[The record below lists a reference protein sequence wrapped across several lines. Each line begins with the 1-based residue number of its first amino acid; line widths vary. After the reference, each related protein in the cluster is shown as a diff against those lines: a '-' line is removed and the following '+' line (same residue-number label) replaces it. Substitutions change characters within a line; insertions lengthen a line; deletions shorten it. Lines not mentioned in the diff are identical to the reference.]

1 MSEFTGFQKRAIE
14 QFREQG
20 LQTLD
25 EAHVLELLLFFTD
38 QPKTTYQLSH
48 ALLGR
53 FGRLEKVMNAPM
65 EMLETVP
72 GVDVRTATLI
82 SLTGQIARYCQTQ
95 HGMDAPEHLKTS
107 RACSEYLKPY
117 FTGQRNEKV
126 YLLCLD
132 SKACVI
138 CCREIEEGT
147 VCSANVPIRKI
158 MEIVLSLNAVS
169 VILAH
174 NHPGG
179 LPYPSAED
187 IVTTRRLAVALDG
200 IDVLLADH
208 IIFADGDYVSLAQ
221 AGYYRPDECKML
233 V

>member
-1 MSEFTGFQKRAIE
+1 MSEFTGYQKRTIGHF
-14 QFREQG
+14 QEQG

-38 QPKTTYQLSH
+38 QSQNAYQLSH

-53 FGRLEKVMNAPM
+53 FGSLENVVNVPI

-72 GVDVRTATLI
+72 GVDKRTAVLI
-82 SLTGQIARYCQTQ
+82 CLTGQIGRYCQTQ

-107 RACSEYLKPY
+107 RECAEYLKP
-117 FTGQRNEKV
+117 FFSGQRNEKV

-132 SKACVI
+132 SKASVI
-138 CCREIEEGT
+138 CCREIGEGN
-147 VCSANVPIRKI
+147 VCSANIPIRKI
-158 MEIVLSLNAVS
+158 METVLSLNAVS

-179 LPYPSAED
+179 LPYPSTDD
-187 IVTTRRLAVALDG
+187 IITTRRLAVALDG
-200 IDVLLADH
+200 VDVVLADH

>member
-1 MSEFTGFQKRAIE
+1 MSEFTGYQKRAVE
-14 QFREQG
+14 YFREQS
-20 LQTLD
+20 LHALD
-25 EAHVLELLLFFTD
+25 EPHVLELLLFFAD

-48 ALLGR
+48 ALLGH
-53 FGRLEKVMNAPM
+53 FGSLEKVLNAPM
-65 EMLETVP
+65 EMLEAVP
-72 GVDVRTATLI
+72 GIDQRTAVLI

-95 HGMDAPEHLKTS
+95 HGGDASRQLRTS
-107 RACSEYLKPY
+107 KACAEYLKPY
-117 FTGQRNEKV
+117 FSGQRNEKV
-126 YLLCLD
+126 FLLCLD
-132 SKACVI
+132 SKASVI
-138 CCREIEEGT
+138 CCREIEEGS

-158 MEIVLSLNAVS
+158 MEIVLALNAVS

-174 NHPGG
+174 HHPGG

-208 IIFADGDYVSLAQ
+208 IIFADDDYVSLAQ
-221 AGYYRPDECKML
+221 AGYYRPDECRML

>member
-1 MSEFTGFQKRAIE
+1 MSEFTGYQKRVVGH
-14 QFREQG
+14 FREQG

-25 EAHVLELLLFFTD
+25 EAHVLELLLFFAD
-38 QPKTTYQLSH
+38 QPETTYQLSH

-53 FGRLEKVMNAPM
+53 FGSLEKVLNAPM
-65 EMLETVP
+65 EMLEMVP
-72 GVDVRTATLI
+72 GVDQRISVLI
-82 SLTGQIARYCQTQ
+82 SLTGQIGRYCQTQ
-95 HGMDAPEHLKTS
+95 HGTGASRQLGTS
-107 RACSEYLKPY
+107 KACAEYLRP
-117 FTGQRNEKV
+117 FFSDQRNEKV

-132 SKACVI
+132 SKASVI
-138 CCREIEEGT
+138 CCREIEEDS

-158 MEIVLSLNAVS
+158 MEIVLALNAVS
-169 VILAH
+169 VVLAH

-200 IDVLLADH
+200 IDVVLADH
-208 IIFADGDYVSLAQ
+208 IIFADGDYVSMAQ
-221 AGYYRPDECKML
+221 AGYYRPDECRML

>member
-1 MSEFTGFQKRAIE
+1 MSEFIGYQRRAVDR
-14 QFREQG
+14 FREQG

-25 EAHVLELLLFFTD
+25 EAHVLELLLFFAD
-38 QPKTTYQLSH
+38 QPTNAYHLSH

-53 FGRLEKVMNAPM
+53 FGSLENVMSAPI
-65 EMLETVP
+65 EMLEMVP
-72 GVDVRTATLI
+72 GMETRTATLI
-82 SLTGQIARYCQTQ
+82 SLTGQIGRYYQTQ
-95 HGMDAPEHLKTS
+95 HGMDAPEHLKTC
-107 RACSEYLKPY
+107 RACAEYLRP
-117 FTGQRNEKV
+117 FFSGQRNEKV

-132 SKACVI
+132 SKASVI
-138 CCREIEEGT
+138 CCREIEEGI

-158 MEIVLSLNAVS
+158 MENVLSLNAVS
-169 VILAH
+169 VVLAH

-179 LPYPSAED
+179 LAYPSTDD
-187 IVTTRRLAVALDG
+187 IVTTRHLAVALDG

-208 IIFADGDYVSLAQ
+208 IIFADSNYVSLAQ

>member
-1 MSEFTGFQKRAIE
+1 MSEFTGCQKRAVNCY
-14 QFREQG
+14 REQG

-25 EAHVLELLLFFTD
+25 EAHVLELLLFFAD
-38 QPKTTYQLSH
+38 QPKTAYQLSH

-53 FGRLEKVMNAPM
+53 FGSLEKVLNASI
-65 EMLETVP
+65 EMLEAVP
-72 GVDVRTATLI
+72 GMDQRTAVLI
-82 SLTGQIARYCQTQ
+82 SLTGQIGRYCQTQ
-95 HGMDAPEHLKTS
+95 HGADTS
-107 RACSEYLKPY
+107 GTLHNTRACAEYLRP
-117 FTGQRNEKV
+117 FFSGQRNEKV

-132 SKACVI
+132 AKASVI
-138 CCREIEEGT
+138 CCREIEEGS
-147 VCSANVPIRKI
+147 VCSANVSIRKI

-169 VILAH
+169 VVLAH

-179 LPYPSAED
+179 LPYPSTDD

-208 IIFADGDYVSLAQ
+208 FIFADGDHVSLAQ

>member
-95 HGMDAPEHLKTS
+95 HGADAFKQLRT
-107 RACSEYLKPY
+107 
-117 FTGQRNEKV
+117 
-126 YLLCLD
+126 
-132 SKACVI
+132 SKA
-138 CCREIEEGT
+138 
-147 VCSANVPIRKI
+147 
-158 MEIVLSLNAVS
+158 
-169 VILAH
+169 
-174 NHPGG
+174 
-179 LPYPSAED
+179 
-187 IVTTRRLAVALDG
+187 
-200 IDVLLADH
+200 
-208 IIFADGDYVSLAQ
+208 
-221 AGYYRPDECKML
+221 
-233 V
+233 

>member
-1 MSEFTGFQKRAIE
+1 MSEFTGYQKRAVE

-20 LQTLD
+20 IQALD
-25 EAHVLELLLFFTD
+25 EAHVLELLLFFAD
-38 QPKTTYQLSH
+38 QPKTEYQLSH

-53 FGRLEKVMNAPM
+53 FCSLEKVINAPM
-65 EMLETVP
+65 EMLETVA
-72 GVDVRTATLI
+72 GMDQRTAVLI
-82 SLTGQIARYCQTQ
+82 SLTGQIGRYCQTQ
-95 HGMDAPEHLKTS
+95 HGADISRQLGTS
-107 RACSEYLKPY
+107 RACAEYLKP
-117 FTGQRNEKV
+117 FFSGQRNEKV

-132 SKACVI
+132 SKASVI
-138 CCREIEEGT
+138 CCRIIEEGS

-158 MEIVLSLNAVS
+158 MEILLSLNAVS
-169 VILAH
+169 VVLAH

-221 AGYYRPDECKML
+221 AGYYRPGECKML

>member
-1 MSEFTGFQKRAIE
+1 MTEFTGYQKRAVNCY
-14 QFREQG
+14 REQG

-25 EAHVLELLLFFTD
+25 EAHVLELLLFFAD
-38 QPKTTYQLSH
+38 QPKTAYQLSH
-48 ALLGR
+48 GLLGR
-53 FGRLEKVMNAPM
+53 FGSLEKVMNAPI

-72 GVDVRTATLI
+72 GVDARTAVLI
-82 SLTGQIARYCQTQ
+82 SLTGQIGRYYQTQ
-95 HGMDAPEHLKTS
+95 HGDDTSRQLQTS
-107 RACSEYLKPY
+107 RACAEYLKPY
-117 FTGQRNEKV
+117 FSGQRNEKV

-132 SKACVI
+132 SKASVI

-147 VCSANVPIRKI
+147 VCSANVQIRKI

-169 VILAH
+169 VVLAH

-187 IVTTRRLAVALDG
+187 IVTTRRIAVALDG

-208 IIFADGDYVSLAQ
+208 IIFADGDYVSLAR
-221 AGYYRPDECKML
+221 AGYYRPEECKML

>member
-1 MSEFTGFQKRAIE
+1 MSEFTGYQKRAVAY
-14 QFREQG
+14 FREQG

-25 EAHVLELLLFFTD
+25 EAHVLELLLFFAD
-38 QPKTTYQLSH
+38 QPKNTYQLAH

-53 FGRLEKVMNAPM
+53 FGSLENVMNVPI
-65 EMLETVP
+65 ETLETVP
-72 GVDVRTATLI
+72 GVDQRTAMLI
-82 SLTGQIARYCQTQ
+82 SLTRQIAQYCQTQ
-95 HGMDAPEHLKTS
+95 HGTDASKQLGTS
-107 RACSEYLKPY
+107 KACAEYLKP
-117 FTGQRNEKV
+117 FFSGQRNEKV

-132 SKACVI
+132 SKASVI

-147 VCSANVPIRKI
+147 VCAANVPVRKI

-169 VILAH
+169 VIMAH

-179 LPYPSAED
+179 LPYPSADD

-200 IDVLLADH
+200 IDVVLADH

>member
-1 MSEFTGFQKRAIE
+1 MSEFTGYQKRAVAH
-14 QFREQG
+14 FREQG
-20 LQTLD
+20 LQMLD
-25 EAHVLELLLFFTD
+25 EVHVLELLLFFAD
-38 QPKTTYQLSH
+38 QPRTAYQFSH

-53 FGRLEKVMNAPM
+53 FGSLEKVMNAPM
-65 EMLETVP
+65 EMLEAVR
-72 GVDVRTATLI
+72 GVDQRTAVLI
-82 SLTGQIARYCQTQ
+82 SLTGQIGRYCQTQ

-107 RACSEYLKPY
+107 RACAEYLMP
-117 FTGQRNEKV
+117 FFSGQRHEKV

-132 SKACVI
+132 SKANVI

-169 VILAH
+169 VVLAH

-179 LPYPSAED
+179 LPYPSTDD

-208 IIFADGDYVSLAQ
+208 IIFADSNYVSLAQ
-221 AGYYRPDECKML
+221 AGYYRPDECKIL

>member
-1 MSEFTGFQKRAIE
+1 MLEFLGYQKRAIAH
-14 QFREQG
+14 FREQG

-25 EAHVLELLLFFTD
+25 EAHVLELLLFFAD
-38 QPKTTYQLSH
+38 QPKTTHQLSH

-53 FGRLEKVMNAPM
+53 FGSLEKVMNVPM
-65 EMLETVP
+65 EMLEAVP
-72 GVDVRTATLI
+72 GMDQKTAVLI

-95 HGMDAPEHLKTS
+95 YGADASRQLRTS
-107 RACSEYLKPY
+107 RACAEYLKP
-117 FTGQRNEKV
+117 FFSGQRNEKV

-132 SKACVI
+132 SKASVI

-147 VCSANVPIRKI
+147 MCSANVPIRKI
-158 MEIVLSLNAVS
+158 MEIILYVNAVS
-169 VILAH
+169 VVLAH

-179 LPYPSAED
+179 LPYPSTDD

>member
-1 MSEFTGFQKRAIE
+1 MSEFIGYQKRLVAH
-14 QFREQG
+14 FRVQG
-20 LQTLD
+20 VQTLD
-25 EAHVLELLLFFTD
+25 EAHVLELLLFFAD
-38 QPKTTYQLSH
+38 QPKTAYQLSH

-53 FGRLEKVMNAPM
+53 FGSLEKVMNAPM
-65 EMLETVP
+65 EMLEVVP
-72 GVDVRTATLI
+72 GVDTRTAALI
-82 SLTGQIARYCQTQ
+82 SLAGQIGRYCQTK
-95 HGMDAPEHLKTS
+95 HGTDASKQLGTS
-107 RACSEYLKPY
+107 RACAEYLRP
-117 FTGQRNEKV
+117 FFSGQRNEKV

-132 SKACVI
+132 SKASVI

-158 MEIVLSLNAVS
+158 MEIALSLNAVS

-187 IVTTRRLAVALDG
+187 IVTTRRLALALDG
-200 IDVLLADH
+200 IEVLLADH
-208 IIFADGDYVSLAQ
+208 IIFADGDYISLAQ
-221 AGYYRPDECKML
+221 AGYYRPDDCKML

>member
-1 MSEFTGFQKRAIE
+1 MSEFTGYQKRAVE
-14 QFREQG
+14 YFREQS

-25 EAHVLELLLFFTD
+25 EAHVLELLLFFAD
-38 QPKTTYQLSH
+38 QSKNAYPLSH

-53 FGRLEKVMNAPM
+53 FGSLENVVNVPI
-65 EMLETVP
+65 EMLETVQ
-72 GVDVRTATLI
+72 GVDTSTATLI
-82 SLTGQIARYCQTQ
+82 SLTGQISRYCQTH
-95 HGMDAPEHLKTS
+95 HGADAS
-107 RACSEYLKPY
+107 RQLRNTKACAEYLRP
-117 FTGQRNEKV
+117 FLASQRNEKV

-132 SKACVI
+132 SKASVI

-158 MEIVLSLNAVS
+158 MEMVLSLNAVF

-179 LPYPSAED
+179 LPYPSTDD
-187 IVTTRRLAVALDG
+187 IVTTRRLAVVLDG
-200 IDVLLADH
+200 VDVVLADH

>member
-1 MSEFTGFQKRAIE
+1 MSEFTGYQKRLLGHF
-14 QFREQG
+14 QEQG
-20 LQTLD
+20 LQALN
-25 EAHVLELLLFFTD
+25 EAHVLELLLFFAD
-38 QPKTTYQLSH
+38 QPKTAYQLSH

-53 FGRLEKVMNAPM
+53 FGSLEKVMNVPM
-65 EMLETVP
+65 EMLEAVP
-72 GVDVRTATLI
+72 GVDQRTAVLI
-82 SLTGQIARYCQTQ
+82 SLTGQIARYCHTQ
-95 HGMDAPEHLKTS
+95 HGADAPRQLKTS
-107 RACSEYLKPY
+107 RACAEYLRS
-117 FTGQRNEKV
+117 FFSGQRNEKV
-126 YLLCLD
+126 YMLCLD
-132 SKACVI
+132 SKASVI
-138 CCREIEEGT
+138 CCREIDEGT
-147 VCSANVPIRKI
+147 VCAANVPIRKI

-179 LPYPSAED
+179 LPYPSSDD

-221 AGYYRPDECKML
+221 AGYYRPDECRML

>member
-1 MSEFTGFQKRAIE
+1 MSEFTGYQKRAVSC
-14 QFREQG
+14 FREQG
-20 LQTLD
+20 LHALD
-25 EAHVLELLLFFTD
+25 EVQVLELLLFFAD
-38 QPKTTYQLSH
+38 QPRAAYQLTH

-53 FGRLEKVMNAPM
+53 FGSLEKVMNAPI
-65 EMLETVP
+65 EMLESVP
-72 GVDVRTATLI
+72 GVDQRIAVLI

-95 HGMDAPEHLKTS
+95 HGTDASRQLSTS
-107 RACSEYLKPY
+107 RACAEYLKP
-117 FTGQRNEKV
+117 FFSGQRNEKV

-132 SKACVI
+132 SKASVI
-138 CCREIEEGT
+138 CCQEIEEGT

-158 MEIVLSLNAVS
+158 MEIVISLNAVS
-169 VILAH
+169 VVLAH

-200 IDVLLADH
+200 IDVVLADH

>member
-1 MSEFTGFQKRAIE
+1 MTEFTGYQKRAVAH
-14 QFREQG
+14 FREQG

-25 EAHVLELLLFFTD
+25 EAHVLELLLFFAD
-38 QPKTTYQLSH
+38 QSKNTHQISH

-53 FGRLEKVMNAPM
+53 FGSLEKVMNAPI
-65 EMLETVP
+65 EVLESVL
-72 GVDVRTATLI
+72 GVDQRIAVLI
-82 SLTGQIARYCQTQ
+82 NLTGQIARYCQTQ
-95 HGMDAPEHLKTS
+95 HGADTSRQLGTS
-107 RACSEYLKPY
+107 RACAEYLKP
-117 FTGQRNEKV
+117 FFSGQRNEKV

-132 SKACVI
+132 SKATVI
-138 CCREIEEGT
+138 CCREIEEGS
-147 VCSANVPIRKI
+147 VCSANIPIRKI

-169 VILAH
+169 VVLAH

-179 LPYPSAED
+179 LPYPSGED

-221 AGYYRPDECKML
+221 AGYYRPDECRML

>member
-1 MSEFTGFQKRAIE
+1 MSEFTGYQKRAVE
-14 QFREQG
+14 YFREQG
-20 LQTLD
+20 LQMLD
-25 EAHVLELLLFFTD
+25 EAHVLELLLFFAD
-38 QPKTTYQLSH
+38 QPKTAYQLSH

-53 FGRLEKVMNAPM
+53 FGSLEKVMNAPM
-65 EMLETVP
+65 EMLEAVP
-72 GVDVRTATLI
+72 GVDKRTAVLI
-82 SLTGQIARYCQTQ
+82 CLTGQIGRYCQTQ

-107 RACSEYLKPY
+107 RACAEYLRP
-117 FTGQRNEKV
+117 FFSGQRNEKV

-132 SKACVI
+132 SKANVI

-147 VCSANVPIRKI
+147 VCSANLPIRKI

-169 VILAH
+169 VVLAH

-179 LPYPSAED
+179 LPYPSTDD

-208 IIFADGDYVSLAQ
+208 FIFADGDHVSLAQ

>member
-1 MSEFTGFQKRAIE
+1 MSEFTGYQKRAIAHF
-14 QFREQG
+14 QEQG
-20 LQTLD
+20 LQLLD
-25 EAHVLELLLFFTD
+25 EAHVLELLLFFAD
-38 QPKTTYQLSH
+38 QPRTAYQLSH
-48 ALLGR
+48 ALLSR
-53 FGRLEKVMNAPM
+53 FGSLEKVLSAPL
-65 EMLETVP
+65 EMLEAVP
-72 GVDVRTATLI
+72 GVDARTAVLI
-82 SLTGQIARYCQTQ
+82 SLTGQIARYCQAQ
-95 HGMDAPEHLKTS
+95 HEMDAPEHLKTS
-107 RACSEYLKPY
+107 RACAEYLKPY
-117 FTGQRNEKV
+117 FSGQRNEKV

-132 SKACVI
+132 SKASVI
-138 CCREIEEGT
+138 CCREIEEGS

-169 VILAH
+169 VVLAH

-179 LPYPSAED
+179 LPYPSADD

-200 IDVLLADH
+200 IDVVLADH

>member
-1 MSEFTGFQKRAIE
+1 MSEFTGYQKRAVAH
-14 QFREQG
+14 FREQG
-20 LQTLD
+20 LQMLD
-25 EAHVLELLLFFTD
+25 EVHVLELLLFFAD
-38 QPKTTYQLSH
+38 QPKTAYQLSH

-53 FGRLEKVMNAPM
+53 FGSLDKVLNASI
-65 EMLETVP
+65 EMLEAVP
-72 GVDVRTATLI
+72 GMDQRTAVLI
-82 SLTGQIARYCQTQ
+82 CLTGQIGRYCQTQ
-95 HGMDAPEHLKTS
+95 YGADASRQLRTS
-107 RACSEYLKPY
+107 RACAEYLKP
-117 FTGQRNEKV
+117 FFSGQRNEKV

-132 SKACVI
+132 SKASVI

-147 VCSANVPIRKI
+147 MCSANVPIRKI
-158 MEIVLSLNAVS
+158 MEIILYVNAVS
-169 VILAH
+169 VVLAH

-179 LPYPSAED
+179 LPYPSTDD

-221 AGYYRPDECKML
+221 AGYYRPDECKIL

>member
-1 MSEFTGFQKRAIE
+1 MSEFIGYQKRAVE

-20 LQTLD
+20 IQALD
-25 EAHVLELLLFFTD
+25 EAHVLELLLFFAD
-38 QPKTTYQLSH
+38 QPKTAYQLSH

-53 FGRLEKVMNAPM
+53 FSSLEKVMNVPL
-65 EMLETVP
+65 EMLEAVP
-72 GVDVRTATLI
+72 GVDQRIAVLI
-82 SLTGQIARYCQTQ
+82 SLTGQIGRYCQTQ
-95 HGMDAPEHLKTS
+95 HDVDASRQLGTS
-107 RACSEYLKPY
+107 RACAEYLRP
-117 FTGQRNEKV
+117 FFAGQRNEKV

-132 SKACVI
+132 SKASVI

-169 VILAH
+169 AILAH

-179 LPYPSAED
+179 LPYPSADD

-200 IDVLLADH
+200 IDVVLADH
-208 IIFADGDYVSLAQ
+208 IIFAADDYVSLAQ

>member
-1 MSEFTGFQKRAIE
+1 MSEFTGYQKRAVALFQE
-14 QFREQG
+14 KG

-25 EAHVLELLLFFTD
+25 EAHVLELLLFFAD

-48 ALLGR
+48 ALLGQ
-53 FGRLEKVMNAPM
+53 FGSLDKVLSAPM
-65 EMLETVP
+65 EMLEAVP
-72 GVDVRTATLI
+72 GMDQRTAVLI
-82 SLTGQIARYCQTQ
+82 SLTGQVGRYCQMQ
-95 HGMDAPEHLKTS
+95 HDSDAPKQLGTS
-107 RACSEYLKPY
+107 KACAEYLKP
-117 FTGQRNEKV
+117 FFSRQRNEKV

-132 SKACVI
+132 SKASVI

-147 VCSANVPIRKI
+147 VCAANVPIRKI
-158 MEIVLSLNAVS
+158 IEIVLALNAVS

-200 IDVLLADH
+200 IDVVLADH
-208 IIFADGDYVSLAQ
+208 IIFADGDYISLAK
-221 AGYYRPDECKML
+221 AGYYQPDEYKML

>member
-1 MSEFTGFQKRAIE
+1 MSEITGNQKRAIAH
-14 QFREQG
+14 FREQG
-20 LQTLD
+20 LQPLD
-25 EAHVLELLLFFTD
+25 EAHVLELLLFFAD
-38 QPKTTYQLSH
+38 QPKTAYQLSH
-48 ALLGR
+48 VLLGW
-53 FGRLEKVMNAPM
+53 FGSLENVVNVPI

-72 GVDVRTATLI
+72 GVDQRTAMLI
-82 SLTGQIARYCQTQ
+82 SLTGQITRYCQTQ

-107 RACSEYLKPY
+107 KACAEYLKPY
-117 FTGQRNEKV
+117 FSGQRNEKV

-132 SKACVI
+132 SKASVI

-147 VCSANVPIRKI
+147 VCAANVPIRKI

-169 VILAH
+169 VVLAH

-179 LPYPSAED
+179 LPYPSTD
-187 IVTTRRLAVALDG
+187 DVVTTRRLAVALDG
-200 IDVLLADH
+200 IEVLLADH

>member
-1 MSEFTGFQKRAIE
+1 MSEFTGYQKRAVDCI
-14 QFREQG
+14 REQG

-25 EAHVLELLLFFTD
+25 EAHVLELLLFFTN
-38 QPKTTYQLSH
+38 QPKNAYQLSH
-48 ALLGR
+48 ALLGQ
-53 FGRLEKVMNAPM
+53 FGSLEKVMNAPI
-65 EMLETVP
+65 EMLEAVP
-72 GVDVRTATLI
+72 GMDERTAVLI
-82 SLTGQIARYCQTQ
+82 SLTDQIGRYCQTQ
-95 HGMDAPEHLKTS
+95 YGADTSRQLRTS
-107 RACSEYLKPY
+107 RACAQYLKS
-117 FTGQRNEKV
+117 FLSGQRNEKV

-132 SKACVI
+132 SKASVI
-138 CCREIEEGT
+138 CCREIAEGS

-179 LPYPSAED
+179 LPYPSTD
-187 IVTTRRLAVALDG
+187 DVVTTRRLAVALDG
-200 IDVLLADH
+200 IDVVLADH

-221 AGYYRPDECKML
+221 AGYYRPYECKML

>member
-1 MSEFTGFQKRAIE
+1 MLEFTGYKKRAVTH
-14 QFREQG
+14 FREQG
-20 LQTLD
+20 LQALD
-25 EAHVLELLLFFTD
+25 EAHVLELLLFFAD
-38 QPKTTYQLSH
+38 QPKTAYQLSH

-53 FGRLEKVMNAPM
+53 FDSLEKVLNAPM
-65 EMLETVP
+65 EMLEVVP
-72 GVDVRTATLI
+72 GMDARTATLI
-82 SLTGQIARYCQTQ
+82 SLAGQIARYCQTQ
-95 HGMDAPEHLKTS
+95 HSADAPRQLRTS
-107 RACSEYLKPY
+107 RACAEYLKP
-117 FTGQRNEKV
+117 FFSGQRNEKV

-132 SKACVI
+132 SKASVI
-138 CCREIEEGT
+138 CCREIEEGS

-169 VILAH
+169 VVLAH

-179 LPYPSAED
+179 LPHPSGED
-187 IVTTRRLAVALDG
+187 IVTTRRLAIALDG

-221 AGYYRPDECKML
+221 TGYYRPDECKML

>member
-1 MSEFTGFQKRAIE
+1 MSEFTGYQKRAVDCI
-14 QFREQG
+14 REQG

-25 EAHVLELLLFFTD
+25 EAHVLELLLFFTN
-38 QPKTTYQLSH
+38 QPKNAYQLSH
-48 ALLGR
+48 ALLGQ
-53 FGRLEKVMNAPM
+53 FGSLEKVMNAPI
-65 EMLETVP
+65 EMLEAVP
-72 GVDVRTATLI
+72 GMDERTAVLI
-82 SLTGQIARYCQTQ
+82 SLTDQIGRYCQTQ
-95 HGMDAPEHLKTS
+95 YGADTS
-107 RACSEYLKPY
+107 RQLRTSGACAQYLKS
-117 FTGQRNEKV
+117 FLSGQRNEKV

-132 SKACVI
+132 SKASVI
-138 CCREIEEGT
+138 CCREIAEGS

-169 VILAH
+169 VVLAH

-179 LPYPSAED
+179 LPRPSGED

-221 AGYYRPDECKML
+221 TGYYRPDECKML

>member
-1 MSEFTGFQKRAIE
+1 MSEFTGYQKRLLGHF
-14 QFREQG
+14 QEQG

-25 EAHVLELLLFFTD
+25 EVHVLELLLFFAD
-38 QPKTTYQLSH
+38 QPKNIYQLSH

-53 FGRLEKVMNAPM
+53 FGSLEKVMNVPI
-65 EMLETVP
+65 EMLEAVP
-72 GVDVRTATLI
+72 GVDARTAMLI
-82 SLTGQIARYCQTQ
+82 NLTGQIGRYCQMQ
-95 HGMDAPEHLKTS
+95 HGTDTS
-107 RACSEYLKPY
+107 RQLRTTRACAEYLKP
-117 FTGQRNEKV
+117 FFSGQRNEKV

-132 SKACVI
+132 SKAGVI
-138 CCREIEEGT
+138 CCREIEEGS

-158 MEIVLSLNAVS
+158 MEIVLALNAVS
-169 VILAH
+169 VVLAH

-179 LPYPSAED
+179 LPYPSADD

>member
-1 MSEFTGFQKRAIE
+1 MTEFTGYQKRAVAH
-14 QFREQG
+14 FREQG
-20 LQTLD
+20 IQTLD
-25 EAHVLELLLFFTD
+25 EAHVLELLLFFAD
-38 QPKTTYQLSH
+38 QPQTAYQLSH

-53 FGRLEKVMNAPM
+53 FGSLEKVMNVPM
-65 EMLETVP
+65 EMLEAVP
-72 GVDVRTATLI
+72 GVDQRTAVLI
-82 SLTGQIARYCQTQ
+82 SLTGQIGRYCQTQ
-95 HGMDAPEHLKTS
+95 HGADASGQLRNI
-107 RACSEYLKPY
+107 RACAEYLRP
-117 FTGQRNEKV
+117 FFAGQRNEKV
-126 YLLCLD
+126 YLLCMD
-132 SKACVI
+132 SKATAI
-138 CCREIEEGT
+138 CCQEIEEGN

-169 VILAH
+169 VVLAH

-179 LPYPSAED
+179 LPYPSADD